1 MTNADMV
8 GPASLAISQG
18 VTAFLSFLP
27 KLSEIRKADPA
38 TDPGMVGDV
47 RMGEVAATAVCV
59 GVGTIVSSLTGS
71 PLPAFV
77 AVLVALVLICIY
89 ESALASDR
97 AWEPK
102 PVERAVL
109 N

>member
-1 MTNADMV
+1 MTSAEMV

-18 VTAFLSFLP
+18 VTAFLSFMP
-27 KLSEIRKADPA
+27 KLSEIRKADPKN
-38 TDPGMVGDV
+38 DPGMVGDV

-59 GVGTIVSSLTGS
+59 GVGAIVSSLTGN
-71 PLPAFV
+71 PVPAFV
-77 AVLVALVLICIY
+77 AVVVALTLICIY

-102 PVERAVL
+102 RVERYVDA
-109 N
+109 